1 MTSVAGLLILAAA
14 FLFTNAESVKDDVLV
29 FTVATEQTDGFQRY
43 KLSAEE
49 FGITPIALGF
59 GQEWKGGDMKGP
71 GGAWKINL
79 LKNALQEHK
88 SQNKIALFTDAYDVI
103 FLRNLEDIV
112 EKFKEIG
119 AKVLFS
125 AEAFVWPDVKL
136 TDKYPVVK
144 EGKRFLNSGMYVGY
158 VDQLL
163 ELLEKENLEDEDD
176 DQLFFTK
183 AYLDEEFR
191 EKIGMKLDH
200 KSEIFMNLHGAE
212 NEVEIVEKES
222 KENPKYKL
230 KNVITHTEPM
240 LVHGNGPSKKT
251 ALNYIGNYL
260 PNGWNPEDGCVSC
273 KVGQFE
279 LSTKEEELPKV
290 LLALF
295 IEYPTPFLEEQLL
308 KVASLQYPKS
318 RIHLFVHNAA
328 KYHIDHVET
337 FLEAYTDQYLSVK
350 KIIPDDATT
359 EWAARNLAL
368 DQCLAKECDYLFVV
382 DSIANLNNPH
392 TLKLLIEQ
400 NRTVIAPIMV
410 RPNKV
415 WSNFWGELTK
425 DGFYARSNDYMD
437 IVHNE
442 KRGLWVVPFIN
453 SVYLINAK
461 LLKKYDRN
469 TLKYSKDKLDPDMA
483 FCAQLRELGVFMH
496 ATNRIDFGH
505 LVNPESFDITRTE
518 PDMYQIFD
526 NQRDWEARYI
536 HPDYP
541 ENFNIEK
548 KPQQPCPDVYWFPIA
563 TKKFCKSLI
572 TMMEAFGKWSE
583 GKNEDNRLEG
593 GYEAVPTRD
602 IHMSQVGW
610 DRHWLFFLQQYVRP
624 LQELVFLGYT
634 HDPPRSLMNFVVR
647 YKPDEQ
653 PSLRPHHDSS
663 TYTINLALN
672 EADVDY
678 EGGGCRFI
686 RYNCSVTKTKPG
698 WLLMHPGRLTHYHE
712 GLLVTKGIR
721 YIMISFVDP

>member
-1 MTSVAGLLILAAA
+1 MRVSASLLVLASIFSFIYAD
-14 FLFTNAESVKDDVLV
+14 LEKDDILV
-29 FTVATEQTDGFQRY
+29 YTVATEETDGFQRY
-43 KLSAEE
+43 KLSADE
-49 FGITPIALGF
+49 FGIKPVVLGF
-59 GQEWKGGDMKGP
+59 GKEWKGGDMSGP

-79 LKNALQEHK
+79 LKTALREHK
-88 SQNKIALFTDAYDVI
+88 DQNKIALFTDAYDVI
-103 FLRNLEDIV
+103 FLRKPEDIV
-112 EKFKEIG
+112 RKFKETG

-125 AEAFVWPDVKL
+125 AEVFLWPDLKL
-136 TDKYPVVK
+136 KDKYPVVE
-144 EGKRFLNSGMYVGY
+144 EGKRFLNSGMYIGY

-163 ELLEKENLEDEDD
+163 ELLDREEVKDTDD

-191 EKIGMKLDH
+191 KKIEMKLDH
-200 KSEIFMNLHGAE
+200 KSEIFMNLNGAE
-212 NEVEIVEKES
+212 NEVEIVETES
-222 KENPKYKL
+222 KEHHKYKL
-230 KNVITHTEPM
+230 KNLITHTEPM
-240 LVHGNGPSKKT
+240 IVHGNGPSKST

-260 PNGWNPEDGCVSC
+260 PNGWNPNDGCVSC
-273 KVGQFE
+273 KVGQFD
-279 LSTKEEELPKV
+279 LSSKEEDLPYV

-308 KVASLQYPKS
+308 KAASLEYPKS
-318 RIHLFVHNAA
+318 RMHLFIHNAA
-328 KYHIDHVET
+328 KYHTDHVDT
-337 FLEAYTDQYLSVK
+337 FLEAYGTQYKSVK

-359 EWAARNLAL
+359 EWAARDLAM
-368 DQCLAKECDYLFVV
+368 DQCLAKECDFLFVV
-382 DSIANLNNPH
+382 DSIAHLDNPH
-392 TLKLLIEQ
+392 TLKLLIAQ
-400 NRTVIAPIMV
+400 NRTVLAPIMV
-410 RPNKV
+410 RHNKV

-437 IVHNE
+437 IVQND

-461 LLKKYDRN
+461 LLKRFDRK
-469 TLKYSKDKLDPDMA
+469 TLKYSKDKLDADMA
-483 FCAQLRELGVFMH
+483 FCANLRDLGVFMF
-496 ATNRIDFGH
+496 ASNRLDFGH
-505 LVNPESFDITRTE
+505 LVNPETFDTTRTE
-518 PDMYQIFD
+518 PDMYQIMD
-526 NQRDWEARYI
+526 NQRDWESRYI

-541 ENFNIEK
+541 ENLNPEK
-548 KPQQPCPDVYWFPIA
+548 KPLQPCPDVYWFPVV
-563 TKKFCKSLI
+563 TRRFCKSLI
-572 TMMEAFGKWSE
+572 NMMETFGKWSA

-602 IHMSQVGW
+602 IHMNQVGW

-624 LQELVFLGYT
+624 LQEHVFIGYT